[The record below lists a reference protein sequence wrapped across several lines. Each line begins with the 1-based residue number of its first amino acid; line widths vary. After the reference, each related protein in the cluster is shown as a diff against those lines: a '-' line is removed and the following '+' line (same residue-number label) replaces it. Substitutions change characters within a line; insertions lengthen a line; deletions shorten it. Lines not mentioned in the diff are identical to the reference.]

1 MARVLSLIGLR
12 RCMQV
17 KQNSNHPA
25 VFLDRDGVLIENI
38 DGDYVRTL
46 NQITVLPGAKDAVNR
61 LFQGGFLPVIVT
73 NQAAVAKGLISF
85 EQAWN
90 IQRAVE
96 STISPNQKVASMLC
110 PHSETD
116 DCNCRKP
123 KPGMLLQ
130 MADEHKI
137 NLHQS
142 FLIGDAMTDV
152 AAARAAGITPILVLS
167 GRGAHQYHQAARDE
181 LEGLRVFSS
190 IVEAVDYILE
200 LRGSDDK

>member
-1 MARVLSLIGLR
+1 
-12 RCMQV
+12 MQV

-46 NQITVLPGAKDAVNR
+46 NQIIVLPGAKDAVNR

-90 IQRAVE
+90 IQRVVE